1 MRRTNESQKRLSI
14 QSLWH
19 NQYVM
24 LGLISS
30 VRGRLAVLVLGI
42 AASLATPALLIS
54 QNVSSPSQFFEY
66 QRLKLDSDFS
76 RFERERAE
84 FARRKEA
91 ESLNLDSYASQL
103 AEAVSCYRAHIA
115 DQHQRYV
122 SCKQCRKLVKTIS
135 EFSRKIERGSH

>member
-1 MRRTNESQKRLSI
+1 MKRTNECQKRLST
-14 QSLWH
+14 QTLWL
-19 NQYVM
+19 NSYVM
-24 LGLISS
+24 PGLISS

-42 AASLATPALLIS
+42 AASLFTPAVLVS

-66 QRLKLDSDFS
+66 QRLKLDSDLT
-76 RFERERAE
+76 RFEQERAE

-122 SCKQCRKLVKTIS
+122 SCRQCRKLVKTIS
-135 EFSRKIERGSH
+135 DFSRKIARASH